1 MTNGWTSVLRR
12 SENVELLTVVVPAR
26 MVYLVIDRPMV
37 AVSIGSA
44 RVTKSTRDG
53 KRGG

>member
-37 AVSIGSA
+37 AASIGRASHQIY
-44 RVTKSTRDG
+44 T
-53 KRGG
+53 

>member
-37 AVSIGSA
+37 AASIGRA
-44 RVTKSTRDG
+44 RVTKLHVTG